1 MKLSSS
7 LWQNLTGACAGLVL
21 MLTGTLAL
29 AANDKLQLASP
40 DGSIKIEVKA
50 DKVVTWSVRV
60 DGEQVLLPS
69 QLSMRID
76 DTLDLQHK
84 PKVVQVK
91 RRSVDQ
97 VLKPEVQV
105 KSATIHDRF
114 NEMKVDFNNRYSVV
128 FRAYD
133 NGVAYRYETS
143 LPGQVTVNSE
153 LVEFVFSADSHVY
166 YPEEKGFYS
175 HNERSYIY
183 QPIADIGK
191 KNLASTPALVATGGT
206 KLLITETD
214 LRDYP
219 GLWLLGNGRDRLV
232 GTLPQ
237 FPLVKEIRHPDTLK
251 RFEKKEGPGP
261 DRNEPVMK
269 RADYLA
275 KTDGSRTYPWRILGI
290 AKQDGDLITNQL
302 SYQLASPNRIGDVS
316 WIKPGKVAWDW
327 WNANNLFGVD
337 FVAGVNTE
345 TYMHYIDFAAE
356 YGIEYVILDEGWYPL
371 NDLLGSVPHMDVPAL
386 IAHAKSKGVEII
398 LWASWMTLRDQFD
411 AAMDRFAELGAA
423 GIKPDFFQRDDQ
435 EMVNFYWKIA
445 EESAKRNL
453 LVDFHGAYK
462 PAGLRRTYPN
472 VITREGVKGLEWNK
486 WSYDITPEHNTTLPF
501 IRMAAGPMDYTPGAM
516 RNAHGPSSYVPVDP
530 NAGQTQDFNI
540 RFERP
545 MSQTTRAHQMAL
557 LTVFESPLQMLADTP
572 TNYRK
577 EHETTKFMA
586 SVPTVWDETIVLD
599 GAVGDYIAVA
609 RRHGDQWFIGA
620 MSDENARELEID
632 LSFLGE
638 DNYEMVI
645 FQDGLNSD
653 RWAEDYKKVSMT
665 VTRGQKL
672 TASLNKAGGWTARLK
687 PQ

>member
-290 AKQDGDLITNQL
+290 AKQDGDLL
-302 SYQLASPNRIGDVS
+302 
-316 WIKPGKVAWDW
+316 KVYAR
-327 WNANNLFGVD
+327 LRFGRSD
-337 FVAGVNTE
+337 
-345 TYMHYIDFAAE
+345 
-356 YGIEYVILDEGWYPL
+356 
-371 NDLLGSVPHMDVPAL
+371 LGS
-386 IAHAKSKGVEII
+386 
-398 LWASWMTLRDQFD
+398 
-411 AAMDRFAELGAA
+411 
-423 GIKPDFFQRDDQ
+423 
-435 EMVNFYWKIA
+435 
-445 EESAKRNL
+445 
-453 LVDFHGAYK
+453 
-462 PAGLRRTYPN
+462 
-472 VITREGVKGLEWNK
+472 
-486 WSYDITPEHNTTLPF
+486 
-501 IRMAAGPMDYTPGAM
+501 
-516 RNAHGPSSYVPVDP
+516 
-530 NAGQTQDFNI
+530 
-540 RFERP
+540 
-545 MSQTTRAHQMAL
+545 
-557 LTVFESPLQMLADTP
+557 
-572 TNYRK
+572 
-577 EHETTKFMA
+577 
-586 SVPTVWDETIVLD
+586 
-599 GAVGDYIAVA
+599 
-609 RRHGDQWFIGA
+609 
-620 MSDENARELEID
+620 
-632 LSFLGE
+632 
-638 DNYEMVI
+638 
-645 FQDGLNSD
+645 
-653 RWAEDYKKVSMT
+653 
-665 VTRGQKL
+665 
-672 TASLNKAGGWTARLK
+672 NKARMDEWLAQM
-687 PQ
+687 PQEQQAEAGE